1 MPIKIRTR
9 VSVGDA
15 AIEDFHAFLED
26 YPYPEAEKV
35 EVMAGEYFDDWV
47 EHVDAGSARA
57 NRILALLVLRQENPE
72 LQLKDVT
79 VGVRKIKKM
88 GYSYCEQCQ
97 QDQVVRIRPMRDD
110 KGETLVGLD
119 GAPVREYFCEVC
131 RHIHKNE
138 PENQIGL
145 PPTEAPPEE
154 PSESAE
160 NRTPASSHTSS
171 TSRRASSNA

>member
-57 NRILALLVLRQENPE
+57 NRILALLVLRQKDPDLALKEPYDPGAAAGRLDDHASHFVSVLE
-72 LQLKDVT
+72 SALKDKDS
-79 VGVRKIKKM
+79 GVVVALYDTELFGHWWFEGPEWIYRMLKAL
-88 GYSYCEQCQ
+88 SY
-97 QDQVVRIRPMRDD
+97 
-110 KGETLVGLD
+110 
-119 GAPVREYFCEVC
+119 
-131 RHIHKNE
+131 
-138 PENQIGL
+138 IG
-145 PPTEAPPEE
+145 
-154 PSESAE
+154 SEGRSAFY
-160 NRTPASSHTSS
+160 
-171 TSRRASSNA
+171 